1 MATVTTRTNEA
12 ELARWREMSVRTLSP
27 QGLVVFAL
35 EGVLRRVGLAE
46 AALGSVALEDA
57 HVALTESQDALVAVA
72 GSLNPGWPPTANL
85 RRLLDYCVR
94 RLRDSNWQKDP
105 APLAEVTAVLSELA
119 DAFRQ
124 MGQGAAVP
132 GPETEAAPRRT
143 VDFAG

>member
-1 MATVTTRTNEA
+1 MATLTTGTKEA

-46 AALGSVALEDA
+46 AAMRSGALEDA

-72 GSLNPGWPPTANL
+72 ASLNPNWPPTANL
-85 RRLLDYCVR
+85 RRLFDFGVR
-94 RLRDSNWQKDP
+94 RLRDSNWQKDA
-105 APLAEVTAVLSELA
+105 APLAEVTPILRELA

-124 MGQGAAVP
+124 MGQGAAAP
-132 GPETEAAPRRT
+132 RPETEAAPRRT

>member
-1 MATVTTRTNEA
+1 MTNEA

-46 AALGSVALEDA
+46 AALGAGALEEA
-57 HVALTESQDALVAVA
+57 HVALTESQDALIAVA
-72 GSLNPGWPPTANL
+72 GSLNPSWPPTGNL
-85 RRLLDYCVR
+85 RRLFDFCVG
-94 RLRDSNWQKDP
+94 RLRESNWRKDP
-105 APLAEVTAVLSELA
+105 APLAEVSPILRELA

-124 MGQGAAVP
+124 MGQGV
-132 GPETEAAPRRT
+132 AAPRPAAAPARRT